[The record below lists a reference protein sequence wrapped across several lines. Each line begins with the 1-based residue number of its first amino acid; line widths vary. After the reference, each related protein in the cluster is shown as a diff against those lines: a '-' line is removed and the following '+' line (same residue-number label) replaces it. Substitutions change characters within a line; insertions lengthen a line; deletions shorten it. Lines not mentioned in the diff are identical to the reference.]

1 VHKVAGFGD
10 DLMRLVNDAA
20 LLAQLLKNNLH
31 FAKRC
36 AASDESF
43 FFGPNKAQLWEGVKE
58 LEATGWGEPAEGAG
72 GAGRAGAGASEAR
85 SPWLDLLGVGVEDLK
100 KAVSQAKV
108 SSRIAV
114 ECCVSDDV
122 WKRSILEWKGTNRWH
137 ILDEWAEVVI
147 KSQPHTKAGGVAAEV
162 ACGLY
167 RLPTEESITAG
178 RERAQAELQTQMET
192 QQHIVSPRRGEMRSK
207 AAAAQAKQGRE
218 MQQRAKVKHGGAVAV
233 GTLVQVAVDN
243 VDRAKTDDT
252 NATLVVVEVVQKG
265 TKQVEDKY
273 RLACASGTIKTLY
286 TRSYIQP
293 LPGVS
298 PEVMGLQIALDSWR
312 GMPEV
317 GLREAMRVV
326 SAVGGQGLV
335 HCACKGE
342 CNNNRCACVKAK
354 RKCNSRCHKGST
366 NCRNHD

>member
-1 VHKVAGFGD
+1 
-10 DLMRLVNDAA
+10 M
-20 LLAQLLKNNLH
+20 
-31 FAKRC
+31 
-36 AASDESF
+36 
-43 FFGPNKAQLWEGVKE
+43 
-58 LEATGWGEPAEGAG
+58 
-72 GAGRAGAGASEAR
+72 
-85 SPWLDLLGVGVEDLK
+85 
-100 KAVSQAKV
+100 
-108 SSRIAV
+108 
-114 ECCVSDDV
+114 
-122 WKRSILEWKGTNRWH
+122 
-137 ILDEWAEVVI
+137 
-147 KSQPHTKAGGVAAEV
+147 
-162 ACGLY
+162 
-167 RLPTEESITAG
+167 
-178 RERAQAELQTQMET
+178 
-192 QQHIVSPRRGEMRSK
+192 
-207 AAAAQAKQGRE
+207 
-218 MQQRAKVKHGGAVAV
+218 
-233 GTLVQVAVDN
+233 GTLVQDAVDN

-265 TKQVEDKY
+265 TKQVEDKS